1 MFQMR
6 VGSTKI
12 HYDIQSTFASEILQ
26 NEGFSNYVSNY
37 YNKQ

>member
-6 VGSTKI
+6 VGSIEI
-12 HYDIQSTFASEILQ
+12 HYNIQSTFASEILQ